1 MIEKYSNSIF
11 EAFLTTSKENSS
23 KPAISY
29 KQGKSFTSISYAD
42 LLNQSVALAGILEQ
56 KGVRKNQHVSIILEN
71 SNFWPVAFFAIMRL
85 RATAVPFYP
94 ELENTELSQL
104 IAHSDSKL
112 IITSENYSQKITQA
126 VKQSGIPILVINDN
140 LLRQSQ
146 TQKVSFQEDVITNYL
161 EQTALIVYTSGTT
174 AAPKG
179 VNLSHKNL
187 LSNVKALSEIRF
199 LSKNDCFCCLLPF
212 HHTYPFTITL
222 LLPLLMGAAIS
233 FPENLDFEAIIDC
246 VNKTGVSIITGVPR
260 LYTLIHEKIKNK
272 FQELPIVKRLFLHI
286 ALNITSPLRPLLR
299 VNLSKIIMPELH
311 KKFGKRFRYFFS
323 GGAKLNKEI
332 AEDFYKWGFTILEGY
347 GLTETS
353 PVISFN
359 TPVSLRFGSVGKW
372 LPDLK
377 LKINEPNEENI
388 GEILV
393 KGDNVTCGYYKD
405 DAATRQVLHDGW
417 LYTKDFGYIDKDG
430 FLFVTGRKD
439 DAIVLTSGKKIAPE
453 ELEAYYSKCHCI
465 EEICVFLPKGSAGED
480 LLSAV
485 ILPNLEYFS
494 SHGLSQIKDRMRREI
509 ENISLTLPPYKR
521 IKKYALINEKLP
533 KTLLGKMKRFEIR
546 NKYSGEPLETQKE
559 GNKQEQE
566 PCQKDI
572 DIYASEVC
580 QKTLEYLSKKTKRQ
594 VKLDD
599 HLELDLGL
607 DSLERISLF
616 FEFQKLSG
624 IKLDEKS
631 FFFVS
636 TVRDF
641 LSKIEASSADH
652 LEKHDHANLQNLL
665 NTIPQEKIE
674 KEITLE
680 QSVLAKT
687 LNFFF
692 FLKLE
697 IFFRLFFQLKVTGKE
712 NIPKEGAF
720 IFCPNHTSFLDAP
733 LFAASL
739 NQNTLIKT
747 YFLGYSIYINS
758 FLLKWG
764 KKLFRLIPIDPSA
777 KLADTLS
784 MCAFVLKHSKVLCLF
799 PEGGRSLD
807 GELKEFKRGIGILIK
822 ELNVNV
828 IPVYIKGAYQAWP
841 PQRTLPHL
849 GKIEVIFGKKL
860 TPEELSAN
868 CEKEID
874 IYQNIANN
882 LRKEALKLRA

>member
-1 MIEKYSNSIF
+1 MQEKYSRSIF
-11 EAFLTTSKENSS
+11 ESFLTTAKENSS
-23 KPAISY
+23 KPAINY
-29 KQGKSFTSISYAD
+29 KQGTSFTSISYAD
-42 LLNQSVALAGILEQ
+42 LLEQTLALAGILEQ
-56 KGVRKNQHVSIILEN
+56 KGIGHQGQHVAIILEN
-71 SNFWPVAFFAIMRL
+71 SKFWPIAFFAVMRL
-85 RATAVPFYP
+85 KATAVPFYP
-94 ELENTELSQL
+94 ELENSELAQL

-112 IITSENYSQKITQA
+112 VITSENYSSKITQA
-126 VKQSGIPILVINDN
+126 VKLLNTPLLVINDE
-140 LLRQSQ
+140 LLRQK
-146 TQKVSFQEDVITNYL
+146 QKLTPQENVSANLL

-179 VNLSHKNL
+179 VKLSHKNL
-187 LSNVKALSEIRF
+187 LSNVKNLSEIKF
-199 LSKNDCFCCLLPF
+199 LSKNDSFCCLLPF

-222 LLPLLMGAAIS
+222 LLPLLMGASIS
-233 FPENLDFEAIIDC
+233 FPENLDFEAIVNC
-246 VNKTGVSIITGVPR
+246 VNKTGSTIITGVPR
-260 LYTLIHEKIKNK
+260 LYTLINEKIKTK
-272 FQELPIVKRLFLHI
+272 LSEQPFVKKLFLRI
-286 ALNITSPLRPLLR
+286 ALNITCLLRPILR
-299 VNLSKIIMPELH
+299 INLSKLVMSELH
-311 KKFGKRFRYFFS
+311 RKFGEKFRYFFS

-372 LPDLK
+372 LPGLEI
-377 LKINEPNEENI
+377 KINEPNEENI

-393 KGDNVTCGYYKD
+393 KGDNVTSGYYKD
-405 DAATRQVLHDGW
+405 DAATRQALRDGW

-439 DAIVLTSGKKIAPE
+439 DAIVLASGKKIAPE
-453 ELEAYYSKCHCI
+453 ELEAYYSKSPCI
-465 EEICVFLPKGSAGED
+465 EEICVFLPQGNAEQD

-485 ILPNLEYFS
+485 ILPNLSYFQ
-494 SHGLSQIKDRMRREI
+494 SHGLSQIKDRIRREI
-509 ENISLTLPPYKR
+509 ENISLTLPAYKR
-521 IKKYALINEKLP
+521 IKKYALVNDKLP
-533 KTLLGKMKRFEIR
+533 KTLLGKMKRFEII
-546 NKYSGEPLETQKE
+546 NKYSGISLEGQEEENAPQKE
-559 GNKQEQE
+559 LNQED
-566 PCQKDI
+566 KN
-572 DIYASEVC
+572 IYSSETC
-580 QKTLEYLSKKTKRQ
+580 RKTLEYLSQKTKRQ

-641 LSKIEASSADH
+641 LSKIETGSAH
-652 LEKHDHANLQNLL
+652 QLEKHEHANLQNLL
-665 NTIPQEKIE
+665 NTVPE
-674 KEITLE
+674 KEIEEQITLN
-680 QSVLAKT
+680 QTALAKIV
-687 LNFFF
+687 NFYFFF
-692 FLKLE
+692 KLE
-697 IFFRLFFQLKVTGKE
+697 FFFRLFFRLKITGRE
-712 NIPKEGAF
+712 NIPKDGAL

-733 LFAASL
+733 LFAAAL
-739 NQNTLIKT
+739 DQNTLLKT

-784 MCAFVLKHSKVLCLF
+784 ICAFVLKHSKALCIF

-822 ELNVNV
+822 ELNVSV

-841 PQRTLPHL
+841 PQRTLPHP
-849 GKIEVIFGKKL
+849 GKIEIIFGKKL

-868 CEKEID
+868 CEKEVD
-874 IYQNIANN
+874 IYQFIANN

>member
-1 MIEKYSNSIF
+1 MQEKYSHSIF
-11 EAFLTTSKENSS
+11 EAFFISAKENPS

-29 KQGKSFTSISYAD
+29 KQGTSFTSISYAD
-42 LLNQSVALAGILEQ
+42 LLDQTLSLAGILGQ
-56 KGVRKNQHVSIILEN
+56 KRIRENQHVAIILEN
-71 SNFWPVAFFAIMRL
+71 SKFWPIAFFATMRL
-85 RATAVPFYP
+85 KATAVPFYP
-94 ELENTELSQL
+94 ELDSPELTQL
-104 IAHSDSKL
+104 IKHSDSKL
-112 IITSENYSQKITQA
+112 IITSEIYSAKVTQA
-126 VKQSGIPILVINDN
+126 VKQLNIPILVINDALLSQKQGLTYDGAGTN
-140 LLRQSQ
+140 L
-146 TQKVSFQEDVITNYL
+146 L

-179 VNLSHKNL
+179 VKLSHKNL
-187 LSNVKALSEIRF
+187 LSNVKNLSEIRF
-199 LSKNDCFCCLLPF
+199 LSKNDSFCCLLPF

-222 LLPLLMGAAIS
+222 LLPLLMGASIS
-233 FPENLDFEAIIDC
+233 FPENLDFEAIVEC
-246 VNKTGVSIITGVPR
+246 VNKTGSTIITGVPR
-260 LYTLIHEKIKNK
+260 LYTLINEKIKTK
-272 FQELPIVKRLFLHI
+272 LSELPILKRLFLRI
-286 ALNITSPLRPLLR
+286 ALNITSLLRPLIGI
-299 VNLSKIIMPELH
+299 NLSKIVMLDLH
-311 KKFGKRFRYFFS
+311 KKFGAKFRYFFS

-359 TPVSLRFGSVGKW
+359 TPVSLRFGSAGKW
-372 LPDLK
+372 LPDIQ

-405 DAATRQVLHDGW
+405 DAATQAALRDGW

-453 ELEAYYSKCHCI
+453 ELEAYYSKSHCI
-465 EEICVFLPKGSAGED
+465 EEICVFLPEGNAEKD

-485 ILPNLEYFS
+485 ILPNLNYFA
-494 SHGLSQIKDRMRREI
+494 SHGLSQIKDRIRREI

-521 IKKYALINEKLP
+521 IKNYVIVNEKLP

-546 NKYSGEPLETQKE
+546 NKYSGISPEAQGEENKSQET
-559 GNKQEQE
+559 
-566 PCQKDI
+566 PCKNDQDNYSSE
-572 DIYASEVC
+572 IYK
-580 QKTLEYLSKKTKRQ
+580 KTLEYLSQKTKRQ

-616 FEFQKLSG
+616 FEFQKISG
-624 IKLDEKS
+624 IKLDQSS

-641 LSKIEASSADH
+641 LDKIPNTSTHH

-665 NTIPQEKIE
+665 DSIPREEIE

-680 QSVLAKT
+680 QSVLAKAVN
-687 LNFFF
+687 LFFF
-692 FLKLE
+692 VKLE
-697 IFFRLFFQLKVTGKE
+697 FFFRLFFRLKVTGKE
-712 NIPKEGAF
+712 NIPKEGAL

-733 LFAASL
+733 LFIASL
-739 NQNTLIKT
+739 KQNTLLRT

-777 KLADTLS
+777 KLADTLT
-784 MCAFVLKHSKVLCLF
+784 MCAFVLKHSKALCLF

-822 ELNVNV
+822 ELNVSV

-841 PQRTLPHL
+841 PQKTLPHPE
-849 GKIEVIFGKKL
+849 KIEIIFGKKL
-860 TPEELSAN
+860 TPEELSAD
-868 CEKEID
+868 CEKEVD